1 MGRLVDTTHS
11 LLCNRIFRPNICR
24 NVDRRK
30 RTTILNKKLWSSHE
44 IFLDNSI
51 NTLYNI
57 IIDNLK
63 LKSGE
68 SKMATANYTEQQTKE
83 MVAQYEAAPTRD
95 TVEAIAEQFGKNTR
109 SVIAKLSREGVY
121 KAQPRTTK
129 SGEPVVLKQELVD
142 SIQAHFGIE
151 LPSLVKASKADL
163 QKIVEVI
170 S

>member
-1 MGRLVDTTHS
+1 MGRLVAKPHT
-11 LLCNRIFRPNICR
+11 LLCNRLFCTNLCR
-24 NVDRRK
+24 IVDRRK
-30 RTTILNKKLWSSHE
+30 RATILKKHWNSHE

-51 NTLYNI
+51 KTLYNI
-57 IIDNLK
+57 IIDNLNPK
-63 LKSGE
+63 TGE

-83 MVAQYEAAPTRD
+83 MVAKYEAAPTRD

-142 SIQAHFGIE
+142 SIQVHFGTE

-163 QKIVEVI
+163 QKIVDFI